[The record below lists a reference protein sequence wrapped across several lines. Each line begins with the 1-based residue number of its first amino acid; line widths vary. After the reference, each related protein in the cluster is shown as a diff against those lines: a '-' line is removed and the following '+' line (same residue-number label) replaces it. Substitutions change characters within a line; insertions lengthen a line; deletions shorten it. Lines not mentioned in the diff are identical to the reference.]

1 MQKESDHS
9 DDVPD
14 DEPDD
19 DPDVDPDDDPDDVP
33 HDDPNDDPG
42 DDPGD
47 GCKQYQGECK
57 RNLMCTES
65 ATFAQFPPNTQHF
78 TTQS

>member
-1 MQKESDHS
+1 MES
-9 DDVPD
+9 
-14 DEPDD
+14 D
-19 DPDVDPDDDPDDVP
+19 DPDYDPDDPDDPDNDPDDDPD
-33 HDDPNDDPG
+33 